1 MTMHAFL
8 CYNVRI
14 KLRGG
19 KMACDHNCETCG
31 ENCGERKGGI
41 EKERLHELS
50 GVKKVIGV
58 ISGKGGVGK
67 SLVTS
72 LMAVA
77 MQRRGYRAA
86 ILDADITG
94 PSIPRAFGISGA
106 AFGDESGILPLESA
120 FGTQV
125 MSINFLLENE
135 TDPVVWRGPVLAGMV
150 KNFWTQVIWK
160 DVDYMFVDMPPGTGD
175 VPLTVMQSLPL
186 DGVIVVTTPQDLVEM
201 IVKKAVK
208 MTELLKV
215 PVIGFVENMSY
226 FKCPTCGEKHNVF
239 GASRAESIRKET
251 GKVTETLP
259 IDPTIASLADHGKIE
274 LVEEELL
281 TALAD
286 EVEKL

>member
-1 MTMHAFL
+1 
-8 CYNVRI
+8 
-14 KLRGG
+14 
-19 KMACDHNCETCG
+19 MACDHNCDNCS

-50 GVKKVIGV
+50 SVKKVIGV

-72 LMAVA
+72 LMAVT
-77 MQRRGYRAA
+77 MQRRGFRAA
-86 ILDADITG
+86 IMDADITG
-94 PSIPRAFGISGA
+94 PSIPRAFGVSGA
-106 AFGDESGILPLESA
+106 AYGDESGILPMQSA
-120 FGTQV
+120 FGTQI

-186 DGVIVVTTPQDLVEM
+186 TGVIVVTTPQDLVEM

-208 MTELLKV
+208 MTELLNV
-215 PVIGFVENMSY
+215 PILGFVENMSY
-226 FKCPTCGEKHNVF
+226 FKCPTCGEKHRIF
-239 GASRAESIRKET
+239 GEGKAEKLRKET
-251 GKVTETLP
+251 GKVVEELP
-259 IDPTIASLADHGKIE
+259 IDPTVASLADHGKIE
-274 LVEEELL
+274 LVEQNLL
-281 TALAD
+281 ERLAD
-286 EVEKL
+286 EVEKI

>member
-1 MTMHAFL
+1 
-8 CYNVRI
+8 
-14 KLRGG
+14 
-19 KMACDHNCETCG
+19 MACDHNCGSCS
-31 ENCGERKGGI
+31 ENCSERKGGI
-41 EKERLHELS
+41 EKERLHELAR
-50 GVKKVIGV
+50 VKKVVGV

-94 PSIPRAFGISGA
+94 PSIPRAFGVKGA
-106 AFGDESGILPLESA
+106 AFGDESGILPLETA
-120 FGTQV
+120 FGTQI
-125 MSINFLLENE
+125 MSINFLLEQE

-186 DGVIVVTTPQDLVEM
+186 SGVIVVTTPQDLVEM

-208 MTELLKV
+208 MTELLNI
-215 PVIGFVENMSY
+215 PVLGFVENMSY
-226 FKCPTCGEKHNVF
+226 FKCPSCGKEHSIF
-239 GASRAESIRKET
+239 GPSRVESLKKET
-251 GKVTETLP
+251 GKVVERLP
-259 IDPTIASLADHGKIE
+259 IDPAIASLADHGKIE
-274 LVEEELL
+274 LIESDLL

>member
-1 MTMHAFL
+1 M
-8 CYNVRI
+8 
-14 KLRGG
+14 G
-19 KMACDHNCETCG
+19 CDHNCESCG
-31 ENCGERKGGI
+31 ESCAERKGGI

-50 GVKKVIGV
+50 RVKKVIGV

-77 MQRRGYRAA
+77 MQRRGYHAA
-86 ILDADITG
+86 IMDADITG
-94 PSIPRAFGISGA
+94 PSIPRAFGVSGA
-106 AFGDESGILPLESA
+106 AYGDESGILPMESA
-120 FGTQV
+120 FGTEI

-201 IVKKAVK
+201 IVQKAVK
-208 MTELLKV
+208 MTELLKI
-215 PVIGFVENMSY
+215 PVLGFVENMSY
-226 FKCPTCGEKHNVF
+226 FKCPDCGSVHRIF
-239 GASRAESIRKET
+239 GESKAAKLANQT
-251 GKVTETLP
+251 GKIVEELP
-259 IDPTIASLADHGKIE
+259 IDPEIASLADHGKIE
-274 LVEEELL
+274 LIEENLL
-281 TALAD
+281 SRLAD

>member
-1 MTMHAFL
+1 
-8 CYNVRI
+8 
-14 KLRGG
+14 
-19 KMACDHNCETCG
+19 MACDHNCGSCS
-31 ENCGERKGGI
+31 ENCSERAGGM

-50 GVKKVIGV
+50 RVGKVIGV

-77 MQRRGYRAA
+77 MQRRGFRTA

-94 PSIPRAFGISGA
+94 PSIPRAFGVKGA
-106 AFGDESGILPLESA
+106 AFGDESGILPLETA
-120 FGTQV
+120 FGTQI
-125 MSINFLLENE
+125 MSINFLLQQE

-150 KNFWTQVIWK
+150 KNFWTQVVWR

-186 DGVIVVTTPQDLVEM
+186 SGVIVVTTPQDLVEM

-208 MTELLKV
+208 MTELLNV
-215 PVIGFVENMSY
+215 PVVGFVENMSY
-226 FKCPTCGEKHNVF
+226 FKCPTCGEKHRIF
-239 GASRAESIRKET
+239 GESRADKIRKEY
-251 GKVTETLP
+251 GKVTEELP
-259 IDPTIASLADHGKIE
+259 IDPEITSLADHGKIE
-274 LVEEELL
+274 LIEENLL
-281 TALAD
+281 SALAD

>member
-1 MTMHAFL
+1 
-8 CYNVRI
+8 
-14 KLRGG
+14 
-19 KMACDHNCETCG
+19 MACDHNCSECG
-31 ENCGERKGGI
+31 ENCAERSGGI

-50 GVKKVIGV
+50 RVKKVIGV

-72 LMAVA
+72 LMVVA
-77 MQRRGYRAA
+77 CQRQGYRTA

-94 PSIPRAFGISGA
+94 PSIPRAFGVRGS
-106 AFGDESGILPLESA
+106 AFGDESGILPLETA
-120 FGTQV
+120 FGTQI
-125 MSINFLLENE
+125 MSINFLLEEE

-201 IVKKAVK
+201 IVAKAVK
-208 MTELLKV
+208 MAELLKV

-226 FKCPTCGEKHNVF
+226 FKCPTCGEKHRIF
-239 GASRAESIRKET
+239 GAGRAEKLRRET
-251 GKVTETLP
+251 GKPVEELP
-259 IDPTIASLADHGKIE
+259 IDPEIASLADHGKIE
-274 LVEEELL
+274 LIEENPLALL
-281 TALAD
+281 LK

>member
-1 MTMHAFL
+1 
-8 CYNVRI
+8 
-14 KLRGG
+14 
-19 KMACDHNCETCG
+19 MACDHNCDNCS

-50 GVKKVIGV
+50 SVKKVIGV

-77 MQRRGYRAA
+77 MQRRGFRAA
-86 ILDADITG
+86 IMDADITG
-94 PSIPRAFGISGA
+94 PSIPRAFGVSGA
-106 AFGDESGILPLESA
+106 AYGDESGILPMQTA
-120 FGTQV
+120 FGTQI

-186 DGVIVVTTPQDLVEM
+186 SGVIVVTTPQDLVEM

-208 MTELLKV
+208 MTELLNV
-215 PVIGFVENMSY
+215 PILGFVENMSY
-226 FKCPTCGEKHNVF
+226 FKCPTCGEKHRIF
-239 GASRAESIRKET
+239 GEGKAEKLRKDT
-251 GKVTETLP
+251 GKVVEELP
-259 IDPTIASLADHGKIE
+259 IDPEVAALADHGKIE
-274 LVEEELL
+274 LVEENLL
-281 TALAD
+281 ERLAD
-286 EVEKL
+286 EVEKI

>member
-1 MTMHAFL
+1 
-8 CYNVRI
+8 
-14 KLRGG
+14 
-19 KMACDHNCETCG
+19 MACNHNCGDCS
-31 ENCGERKGGI
+31 ENCSERKGGI
-41 EKERLHELS
+41 EKERLHELAR
-50 GVKKVIGV
+50 VKKVVGV

-72 LMAVA
+72 LMAVT

-94 PSIPRAFGISGA
+94 PSIPRAFGVKGA
-106 AFGDESGILPLESA
+106 AFGDESGILPLETA
-120 FGTQV
+120 FGTQI
-125 MSINFLLENE
+125 MSINFLLEQE

-186 DGVIVVTTPQDLVEM
+186 SGVIVVTTPQDLVEM

-208 MTELLKV
+208 MTELLNI
-215 PVIGFVENMSY
+215 PVLGFVENMSY
-226 FKCPTCGEKHNVF
+226 FKCPSCGKEHSIF
-239 GASRAESIRKET
+239 GPSRVESLKKET
-251 GKVTETLP
+251 GKVVERLP
-259 IDPTIASLADHGKIE
+259 IDPAIASLADHGKIE
-274 LVEEELL
+274 LIESDLL

>member
-1 MTMHAFL
+1 
-8 CYNVRI
+8 
-14 KLRGG
+14 
-19 KMACDHNCETCG
+19 MACDHNCDSCS

-50 GVKKVIGV
+50 RVKKVIGV

-77 MQRRGYRAA
+77 MQRRGYQAA
-86 ILDADITG
+86 IMDADITG
-94 PSIPRAFGISGA
+94 PSIPRAFGVSGA
-106 AFGDESGILPLESA
+106 AYGDESGILPMQSA
-120 FGTQV
+120 FGTQI

-175 VPLTVMQSLPL
+175 VPLTAMQSLPL

-208 MTELLKV
+208 MTELLNV
-215 PVIGFVENMSY
+215 PIVGFVENMSY
-226 FKCPTCGEKHNVF
+226 FKCPDCGKKHRIFGEGKAEK
-239 GASRAESIRKET
+239 IQKET
-251 GKVTETLP
+251 GKPVEELP
-259 IDPTIASLADHGKIE
+259 IDPEIASLADHGKIE
-274 LVEEELL
+274 LVEQDLL
-281 TALAD
+281 TSLAD
-286 EVEKL
+286 AVEKL

>member
-1 MTMHAFL
+1 
-8 CYNVRI
+8 
-14 KLRGG
+14 
-19 KMACDHNCETCG
+19 MACDHNCSECG
-31 ENCGERKGGI
+31 ENCAERSGGI

-50 GVKKVIGV
+50 RVKKVIGV

-86 ILDADITG
+86 IMDADITG
-94 PSIPRAFGISGA
+94 PSIPRAFGVQGA
-106 AFGDESGILPLESA
+106 AYGDESGILPLKTA
-120 FGTQV
+120 FGTQI

-150 KNFWTQVIWK
+150 KNFWTQVVWK

-186 DGVIVVTTPQDLVEM
+186 DGVIVVTTPQDLVDM

-215 PVIGFVENMSY
+215 PVLGFVENMAY
-226 FKCPTCGEKHNVF
+226 FRCPSCGEKHYIF
-239 GASRAESIRKET
+239 GADRAERIAKET
-251 GKVTETLP
+251 GKVVEELP
-259 IDPTIASLADHGKIE
+259 IDPEIASLADHGKIE
-274 LVEEELL
+274 LVEENPLSL
-281 TALAD
+281 LAD
-286 EVEKL
+286 AVERL

>member
-1 MTMHAFL
+1 
-8 CYNVRI
+8 
-14 KLRGG
+14 
-19 KMACDHNCETCG
+19 MACDHNCSECG
-31 ENCGERKGGI
+31 ENCSERKGGI
-41 EKERLHELS
+41 EKECLHELS
-50 GVKKVIGV
+50 KVKKVIGV

-72 LMAVA
+72 LLAVA

-86 ILDADITG
+86 IMDADITG
-94 PSIPRAFGISGA
+94 PSIPRAFGVKGA

-120 FGTQV
+120 FGTQI

-150 KNFWTQVIWK
+150 KNFWTQVVWK

-186 DGVIVVTTPQDLVEM
+186 DGVVVVTTPQDLVEM

-215 PVIGFVENMSY
+215 PVIGFVENMAY
-226 FKCPTCGEKHNVF
+226 FQCPNCGEKHRIF
-239 GASRAESIRKET
+239 GEGRAAAIRKET
-251 GKVTETLP
+251 GKTVEELP
-259 IDPTIASLADHGKIE
+259 IDPVIASLADHGKIE
-274 LVEEELL
+274 LVEQELL
-281 TALAD
+281 SALAD
-286 EVEKL
+286 QVEAL

>member
-1 MTMHAFL
+1 
-8 CYNVRI
+8 
-14 KLRGG
+14 
-19 KMACDHNCETCG
+19 MACNHNCGDCS
-31 ENCGERKGGI
+31 ENCAERKGGI
-41 EKERLHELS
+41 EKERLHELAR
-50 GVKKVIGV
+50 VKKVVGV

-72 LMAVA
+72 LMAVT

-94 PSIPRAFGISGA
+94 PSIPRAFGVKGA
-106 AFGDESGILPLESA
+106 AFGDESGILPLETA
-120 FGTQV
+120 FGTQI
-125 MSINFLLENE
+125 MSINFLLEQE

-186 DGVIVVTTPQDLVEM
+186 SGVIVVTTPQDLVEM

-208 MTELLKV
+208 MTELLNI
-215 PVIGFVENMSY
+215 PVLGFVENMSY
-226 FKCPTCGEKHNVF
+226 FKCPSCGKEHSIF
-239 GASRAESIRKET
+239 GPSRVESLKKET
-251 GKVTETLP
+251 GKVVERLP
-259 IDPTIASLADHGKIE
+259 IDPAIASLADHGKIE
-274 LVEEELL
+274 LIESDLL

>member
-1 MTMHAFL
+1 
-8 CYNVRI
+8 
-14 KLRGG
+14 
-19 KMACDHNCETCG
+19 MACDHNCDDCSEKCS
-31 ENCGERKGGI
+31 ERKGGI

-50 GVKKVIGV
+50 SVKKVIGV

-77 MQRRGYRAA
+77 MQRRGYRTA
-86 ILDADITG
+86 IMDADITG
-94 PSIPRAFGISGA
+94 PSIPRAFGVSGA
-106 AFGDESGILPLESA
+106 AFGDESGILPMETA

-150 KNFWTQVIWK
+150 KNFWTQVVWR

-186 DGVIVVTTPQDLVEM
+186 DGVIVVSTPQDLVEM
-201 IVKKAVK
+201 IVAKAVK
-208 MTELLKV
+208 MTELLKI

-226 FKCPTCGEKHNVF
+226 FKCPSCGKNHRIFGESKAEKL
-239 GASRAESIRKET
+239 RRDT
-251 GKVTETLP
+251 GKPVEELP
-259 IDPTIASLADHGKIE
+259 IDPTVASLADHGKIE
-274 LVEEELL
+274 LIEENPL
-281 TALAD
+281 TVLAD
-286 EVEKL
+286 AVEKL

>member
-1 MTMHAFL
+1 M
-8 CYNVRI
+8 
-14 KLRGG
+14 G
-19 KMACDHNCETCG
+19 CDHNCGECG
-31 ENCGERKGGI
+31 ENCAERQGGI

-50 GVKKVIGV
+50 RVKKVIGV

-77 MQRRGYRAA
+77 MQRRGYRTA
-86 ILDADITG
+86 IMDADITG
-94 PSIPRAFGISGA
+94 PSIPRAFGVSGA
-106 AFGDESGILPLESA
+106 AFGDESGILPMETA

-150 KNFWTQVIWK
+150 KNFWTQVVWK

-186 DGVIVVTTPQDLVEM
+186 DGVIVVSTPQDLVEM
-201 IVKKAVK
+201 IVAKAVK
-208 MTELLKV
+208 MTELLKI

-226 FKCPTCGEKHNVF
+226 FKCPSCGKNHRIFGESKAEKL
-239 GASRAESIRKET
+239 RRDT
-251 GKVTETLP
+251 GKPVEELP
-259 IDPTIASLADHGKIE
+259 IDPTVASLADHGKIE
-274 LVEEELL
+274 LIEENPL
-281 TALAD
+281 TVLAD
-286 EVEKL
+286 AVEKL

>member
-1 MTMHAFL
+1 
-8 CYNVRI
+8 
-14 KLRGG
+14 
-19 KMACDHNCETCG
+19 MACDHNCESCG
-31 ENCGERKGGI
+31 ENCAEKKGGI

-50 GVKKVIGV
+50 RVKKVIGV

-77 MQRRGYRAA
+77 CQRRGYRAA

-94 PSIPRAFGISGA
+94 PSIPRAFGVKGA
-106 AFGDESGILPLESA
+106 AYGDESGILPMETA
-120 FGTQV
+120 FGTQI
-125 MSINFLLENE
+125 MSINFLLEHE

-186 DGVIVVTTPQDLVEM
+186 SGVIVVTTPQDLVEM
-201 IVKKAVK
+201 IVEKAVK
-208 MTELLKV
+208 MAELLKI
-215 PVIGFVENMSY
+215 PVLGFVENMSY
-226 FKCPTCGEKHNVF
+226 FKCPNCGEKHRIF
-239 GASRAESIRKET
+239 GESKTAKLRTET
-251 GKVTETLP
+251 GKVVEELP
-259 IDPTIASLADHGKIE
+259 IDPEIASLADHGKIE
-274 LVEEELL
+274 LVEENPLS
-281 TALAD
+281 ALAD

>member
-1 MTMHAFL
+1 
-8 CYNVRI
+8 
-14 KLRGG
+14 
-19 KMACDHNCETCG
+19 MACDHNCDNCS

-50 GVKKVIGV
+50 SVKKVIGV

-77 MQRRGYRAA
+77 MQRRGFRAA
-86 ILDADITG
+86 IMDADITG
-94 PSIPRAFGISGA
+94 PSIPRAFGVSGA
-106 AFGDESGILPLESA
+106 AYGDESGILPMQSA
-120 FGTQV
+120 FGTQI

-186 DGVIVVTTPQDLVEM
+186 SGVIVVTTPQDLVEM
-201 IVKKAVK
+201 IVQKAVK
-208 MTELLKV
+208 MTELLNI
-215 PVIGFVENMSY
+215 PILGFVENMSY
-226 FKCPTCGEKHNVF
+226 FKCPTCGEKHRIF
-239 GASRAESIRKET
+239 GEGKAEKLRKDT
-251 GKVTETLP
+251 GKVVEELP
-259 IDPTIASLADHGKIE
+259 IDPAIASLADHGKIE
-274 LVEEELL
+274 LVEENLL
-281 TALAD
+281 SSLAD
-286 EVEKL
+286 EVEKI

>member
-1 MTMHAFL
+1 
-8 CYNVRI
+8 
-14 KLRGG
+14 
-19 KMACDHNCETCG
+19 MACDHNCD
-31 ENCGERKGGI
+31 NCAEKCAEGKGGI

-50 GVKKVIGV
+50 RVKKVIGV

-77 MQRRGYRAA
+77 MQRRGYRSA

-94 PSIPRAFGISGA
+94 PSIPRAFGVTGA

-120 FGTQV
+120 FGTQI

-208 MTELLKV
+208 MTELLHI

-226 FKCPTCGEKHNVF
+226 FKCPNCGEKHRIF

-251 GKVTETLP
+251 GKVTEELP
-259 IDPTIASLADHGKIE
+259 IDPVIASLADHGKIE
-274 LVEEELL
+274 LIEDNLL
-281 TALAD
+281 EALAD
-286 EVEKL
+286 EVEKI

>member
-1 MTMHAFL
+1 
-8 CYNVRI
+8 
-14 KLRGG
+14 
-19 KMACDHNCETCG
+19 MACDHNCDNCS

-50 GVKKVIGV
+50 SVKKVIGV

-77 MQRRGYRAA
+77 MQRRGFRAA
-86 ILDADITG
+86 IMDADITG
-94 PSIPRAFGISGA
+94 PSIPRAFGVSGA
-106 AFGDESGILPLESA
+106 AYGDESGILPMQSA
-120 FGTQV
+120 FGTQI

-186 DGVIVVTTPQDLVEM
+186 SGVIVVTTPQDLVEM
-201 IVKKAVK
+201 IVQKAVK
-208 MTELLKV
+208 MTELLNI
-215 PVIGFVENMSY
+215 PILGFVENMSY
-226 FKCPTCGEKHNVF
+226 FKCPTCGEKHRIF
-239 GASRAESIRKET
+239 GEGKAEKLRKDT
-251 GKVTETLP
+251 GKVVEELP
-259 IDPTIASLADHGKIE
+259 INPVIASLADHGKIE
-274 LVEEELL
+274 LVEENLL
-281 TALAD
+281 SSLAD
-286 EVEKL
+286 EVEKI

>member
-1 MTMHAFL
+1 
-8 CYNVRI
+8 
-14 KLRGG
+14 
-19 KMACDHNCETCG
+19 MACDHNCSSCG
-31 ENCGERKGGI
+31 ENCSERKGGI

-50 GVKKVIGV
+50 KVKKVIGV

-94 PSIPRAFGISGA
+94 PSIPRAFGVKGA
-106 AFGDESGILPLESA
+106 AYGDESGILPMQTA
-120 FGTQV
+120 FGTQI

-135 TDPVVWRGPVLAGMV
+135 SDPVVWRGPVLAGMV

-201 IVKKAVK
+201 IVEKAVK
-208 MTELLKV
+208 MTELLNV

-226 FKCPTCGEKHNVF
+226 FKCTKCGEKHRIF
-239 GASRAESIRKET
+239 GASKAEKLRRDTKKPVE
-251 GKVTETLP
+251 ELP
-259 IDPTIASLADHGKIE
+259 IDPEIASLADHGKIE
-274 LVEEELL
+274 LVEENPLQS
-281 TALAD
+281 LAD

>member
-1 MTMHAFL
+1 
-8 CYNVRI
+8 
-14 KLRGG
+14 
-19 KMACDHNCETCG
+19 MACDHNCDNCS

-50 GVKKVIGV
+50 SVKKVIGV

-77 MQRRGYRAA
+77 MQRRGFRAA
-86 ILDADITG
+86 IMDADITG
-94 PSIPRAFGISGA
+94 PSIPRAFGVSGA
-106 AFGDESGILPLESA
+106 AYGDESGILPMQSA
-120 FGTQV
+120 FGTQI

-186 DGVIVVTTPQDLVEM
+186 SGVIVVTTPQDLVEM
-201 IVKKAVK
+201 IVQKAVK
-208 MTELLKV
+208 MTELLNI
-215 PVIGFVENMSY
+215 PILGFVENMSY
-226 FKCPTCGEKHNVF
+226 FKCPTCGEKHRIF
-239 GASRAESIRKET
+239 GEGKAEKLRKDT
-251 GKVTETLP
+251 GKVVEELA

-274 LVEEELL
+274 LVEENLL
-281 TALAD
+281 SSLAD
-286 EVEKL
+286 EVEKI

>member
-1 MTMHAFL
+1 
-8 CYNVRI
+8 
-14 KLRGG
+14 
-19 KMACDHNCETCG
+19 MACDHNCDNCS

-50 GVKKVIGV
+50 SVKKVIGV

-77 MQRRGYRAA
+77 MQRRGFRAA
-86 ILDADITG
+86 IMDADITG
-94 PSIPRAFGISGA
+94 PSSPRAFGVSGA
-106 AFGDESGILPLESA
+106 AYGDESGILPMQSA
-120 FGTQV
+120 FGTQI

-186 DGVIVVTTPQDLVEM
+186 TGVIVVTTPQDLVEM

-208 MTELLKV
+208 MTELLNV
-215 PVIGFVENMSY
+215 PILGFVENMSY
-226 FKCPTCGEKHNVF
+226 FKCPTCGEKHRIF
-239 GASRAESIRKET
+239 GEGKAEKLRKET
-251 GKVTETLP
+251 GKVVEELP
-259 IDPTIASLADHGKIE
+259 IDPTVASLADHGKIE
-274 LVEEELL
+274 LVEQNLL
-281 TALAD
+281 ERLAD
-286 EVEKL
+286 EVEKI